1 MCVGF
6 LQAER
11 KGDRIGKKEETP
23 KRAEGEKQMLAE
35 FESRWTKLAQEV
47 LSGMSDWRVQHPQA
61 RFSEIE
67 EELDKRMARMRAG
80 LLEDLA
86 MASAAAS
93 VGGSQSQERLPCPT
107 CGGALQERGK
117 QERKLTTH
125 GEQTVRL
132 KRSYGY
138 CPTCRVGFFP
148 PG

>member
-1 MCVGF
+1 
-6 LQAER
+6 
-11 KGDRIGKKEETP
+11 
-23 KRAEGEKQMLAE
+23 MLAE

-86 MASAAAS
+86 MASAAAD
-93 VGGSQSQERLPCPT
+93 VGGSSAQERLHCPT
-107 CGGALQERGK
+107 CGGELQERGK

>member
-1 MCVGF
+1 MQEEF
-6 LQAER
+6 
-11 KGDRIGKKEETP
+11 DR
-23 KRAEGEKQMLAE
+23 
-35 FESRWTKLAQEV
+35 RWNKLAQEV
-47 LSGMSDWRVQHPQA
+47 LSGMRDWRVQHA
-61 RFSEIE
+61 TATFAEIE
-67 EELDKRMARMRAG
+67 EELDTRMTRMRAG

-86 MASAAAS
+86 MASAAAD
-93 VGGSQSQERLPCPT
+93 VGGSSAQERPRCPT

-148 PG
+148 AFMRS